1 MKALKARVCL
11 VLSLVLM
18 LSMIL
23 PGTANAAVISDH
35 PLSERERRELEHQPI
50 PYINT
55 PCTGG
60 NGICQL
66 YPKGWATTYDEN
78 GDIVQSLTKAWQCK
92 NCYTVMIT
100 NGDPKA
106 GTIIG
111 DYVIVANSYDLG
123 NKFMHYVWID
133 SADIRYCG
141 SLHLDGYQFQT
152 NS

>member
-1 MKALKARVCL
+1 
-11 VLSLVLM
+11 
-18 LSMIL
+18 MIL
-23 PGTANAAVISDH
+23 PGTANAEVISDH
-35 PLSERERRELEHQPI
+35 PLSESERRELEHQPT
-50 PYINT
+50 PYIYT

-66 YPKGWATTYDEN
+66 YPKGWAYTYDEN
-78 GDIVQSLTKAWQCK
+78 GKIVPSLTKAWQCK
-92 NCYTVMIT
+92 NCYTVMVT

-111 DYVIVANSYDLG
+111 DYVIVPWGYDLG
-123 NKFMHYVWID
+123 NTFIQYVYID

>member
-1 MKALKARVCL
+1 MKTLKTRICLFLILALMVSV
-11 VLSLVLM
+11 VLPV
-18 LSMIL
+18 
-23 PGTANAAVISDH
+23 AASAAIISDH
-35 PLSERERRELEHQPI
+35 PLSESERRALAQQPT
-50 PYINT
+50 PYVYT

-66 YPKGWATTYDEN
+66 YPKGWAYTYDEDGN
-78 GDIVQSLTKAWQCK
+78 IVDSLTKAWQCK

-111 DYVIVANSYDLG
+111 DYVIVPTNYDLG
-123 NKFMHYVWID
+123 NSIIQYVYIN

-141 SLHLDGYQFQT
+141 SMHLEGYQFQT
-152 NS
+152 NT